1 MAHGDPSQVDRKEAR
16 AEPLGLREPVSLA
29 PKGSEASSVER
40 KNRRRR
46 ALARG
51 VRRGVLAAFAVAL
64 VAGLVVA
71 WMPEPVPVDVGTVTR
86 GTLRVTVDEDG
97 RTRVKDRYSVTA
109 PLSGNLAR
117 VDWEPGDSVKR
128 DAVLARITPAT
139 PPLLDERS
147 RAAAEARLAAALAA
161 ERQARA
167 QIARAEA
174 QAELA
179 RSEAE
184 RDRKLM
190 ASGAISSAAFQQSL
204 VNERSAEA
212 ELESL
217 RFGVRVAE
225 HEVQTARA
233 ALLRISGDRKKEGA
247 LEVTSP
253 IDGTV
258 LRVLRE
264 HAGPV
269 QAGEALLELGDPRAL
284 EVVVDVLST
293 DAVRL
298 RPGAEA
304 TIEAWGGAPLA
315 ARVRRVEP
323 SAFTRLSALGVEE
336 QRVNVILDITDPP
349 ERWTE
354 LGDGFRVEARIVAWE
369 GTDLTLA
376 PASAVFRRGEEWVVF
391 RVDEESRARLT
402 PVRIGERT
410 GRTVQILSGLSPG
423 DRVVLHPS
431 DQVQPGAEVAAR

>member
-1 MAHGDPSQVDRKEAR
+1 MAHGDPSQRDHTQVR
-16 AEPLGLREPVSLA
+16 AEPARTREPASA
-29 PKGSEASSVER
+29 PTKPEKPSAAQ

-46 ALARG
+46 ALSRF
-51 VRRGVLAAFAVAL
+51 VRRGLLVLFAVVV

-71 WMPEPVPVDVGTVTR
+71 WMPEPVPVEVGTVTR

-97 RTRVKDRYSVTA
+97 RTRVIDRYSVAA

-117 VDWEPGDSVKR
+117 IDWEPGDAVKR
-128 DAVLARITPAT
+128 GAVLARITPAP
-139 PPLLDERS
+139 PPLLDERT
-147 RAAAEARLAAALAA
+147 RATAEARLSAALAA

-174 QAELA
+174 RAELA

-190 ASGAISSAAFQQSL
+190 ESGAISSAALQQSL

-233 ALLRISGDRKKEGA
+233 ALLRISGNGKKEGA
-247 LEVTSP
+247 LDVTSP
-253 IDGTV
+253 IDGSV
-258 LRVLRE
+258 LRVVRE
-264 HAGPV
+264 NAGPV
-269 QAGEALLELGDPRAL
+269 QAGEALLELGEPNAL
-284 EVVVDVLST
+284 EVVVDVLSS

-315 ARVRRVEP
+315 ARVRRIEP

-336 QRVNVILDITDPP
+336 QRVNVILDITDPR
-349 ERWTE
+349 EKWTA

-369 GTDLTLA
+369 GSDLTLV
-376 PASAVFRRGEEWVVF
+376 PASAVFRRGEDWVVF
-391 RVDEESRARLT
+391 RIDEESRAQLT
-402 PVRIGERT
+402 PVEIGERT
-410 GRTVQILSGLSPG
+410 GRTVQIVSGLSPG
-423 DRVVLHPS
+423 ARVILHPS
-431 DQVQPGAEVAAR
+431 DQVETGTEVAPR